1 MAMAIYD
8 DQNGAPVVKTRCAQ
22 QRCDMPK
29 AIFLVFSNPSDP
41 SRDGEFNHWYD
52 TVHVPAARNAVT
64 GLTKVTRYRLSDTQ
78 YAPPS
83 QPREHRYLALYE
95 VEAED
100 LALVRMQ
107 LEEMLEDVDHAH
119 ATDWSRAVGLVFEP
133 ITERRVPG
141 QPSTDS

>member
-1 MAMAIYD
+1 
-8 DQNGAPVVKTRCAQ
+8 
-22 QRCDMPK
+22 MPK

-52 TVHVPAARNAVT
+52 TVHVPAARNAVA

-83 QPREHRYLALYE
+83 QPREHRYLAVYE

-100 LALVRMQ
+100 LAVVRTQ
-107 LEEMLEDVDHAH
+107 LEEMLRDADHAD
-119 ATDWSRAVGLVFEP
+119 ATDRSRAAGLVFEA

-141 QPSTDS
+141 EPLADS